1 MMRYMSKRLFVANVE
16 LHQKQHG
23 FLLLRLRYV
32 QHLSFGLIFNQS
44 MSCQQVVLATILN
57 P

>member
-23 FLLLRLRYV
+23 FLLLRYV

-44 MSCQQVVLATILN
+44 MSCQKVVLATILN